1 MSYYENLVMKTQEN
15 YSRYYS
21 MYASGKTPIKLSQ
34 KKALDYQAQITE
46 FARRVKEAD
55 CIIVGGA
62 SGLSSAGGGD
72 FYYSGTPSFQKH
84 FGKFADKYGFQGAFA
99 GMMYS
104 FKTREE
110 F

>member
-84 FGKFADKYGFQGAFA
+84 FGKFADKYGFACCVVCRNVA
-99 GMMYS
+99 
-104 FKTREE
+104 R
-110 F
+110 